1 MSKVDKA
8 SVQAKIKQI
17 ISERLEIRL
26 EKISPDSKLRDDLGI
41 DSFGAVEVA
50 FEVKDK
56 LGVTISEEDFKS
68 IDTVGNMADCVFNKI
83 KGG

>member
-1 MSKVDKA
+1 MSKVDKGQ
-8 SVQAKIKQI
+8 VEAKIKEM
-17 ISERLEIRL
+17 ISERLEIGI
-26 EKISPDSKLRDDLGI
+26 EKISPGSKLRDDLGI

-68 IDTVGNMADCVFNKI
+68 IITVGDMADCVFNKI